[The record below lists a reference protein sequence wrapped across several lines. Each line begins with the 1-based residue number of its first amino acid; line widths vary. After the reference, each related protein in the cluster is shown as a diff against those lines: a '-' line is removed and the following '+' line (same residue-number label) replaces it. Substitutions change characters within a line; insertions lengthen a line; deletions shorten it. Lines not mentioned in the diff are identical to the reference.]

1 MTAIDYSSMVYAA
14 LLAIVLVFGAKYFS
28 AIAQAWAQ
36 RSSDRQYRILAEKV
50 TSVQTETQAAMAG
63 IQADL
68 SRIATSL
75 AAVEKILQQV
85 E

>member
-1 MTAIDYSSMVYAA
+1 MTAIDYPDMLYAI
-14 LLAIVLVFGAKYFS
+14 LLAIVRVFTVKYISAMLQAGAQKS
-28 AIAQAWAQ
+28 N
-36 RSSDRQYRILAEKV
+36 DRQYRILAEKV
-50 TSVQTETQAAMAG
+50 AAAQSETQVAMTA

-68 SRIATSL
+68 SRIASSL

>member
-1 MTAIDYSSMVYAA
+1 MTANDYADMLYAV
-14 LLAIVLVFGAKYFS
+14 LLAIVLVFAVKYIS
-28 AIAQAWAQ
+28 AAFQAWAQ
-36 RSSDRQYRILAEKV
+36 RSNDRQYRILAEKV
-50 TSVQTETQAAMAG
+50 AAVQSDTQAAMTG

-68 SRIATSL
+68 AKVASSL

>member
-1 MTAIDYSSMVYAA
+1 MTAIDYPDMLYAI
-14 LLAIVLVFGAKYFS
+14 LLAIVLVFTVKYISAMLQAGAQKS
-28 AIAQAWAQ
+28 N
-36 RSSDRQYRILAEKV
+36 DRQYRILAEKV
-50 TSVQTETQAAMAG
+50 AAAQSETQVAMTA

-68 SRIATSL
+68 SRIASSL

>member
-1 MTAIDYSSMVYAA
+1 MTAIDYPDMLYAA

-28 AIAQAWAQ
+28 AIFQAWAQ
-36 RSSDRQYRILAEKV
+36 KSSDRQYRILAEKV
-50 TSVQTETQAAMAG
+50 TAVHTETQAAMAG

-68 SRIATSL
+68 SRIATTL

>member
-1 MTAIDYSSMVYAA
+1 MTANDYADMLYAV
-14 LLAIVLVFGAKYFS
+14 LLAIVLVFAVKYIS
-28 AIAQAWAQ
+28 AAFQAWAQ
-36 RSSDRQYRILAEKV
+36 RSNDRQYRILAEKLAAAQ
-50 TSVQTETQAAMAG
+50 SETQAAMAK

-68 SRIATSL
+68 SKVASSL

>member
-1 MTAIDYSSMVYAA
+1 MTAIDYSDMVFAA

-28 AIAQAWAQ
+28 AIFQAWAQ
-36 RSSDRQYRILAEKV
+36 KSSDRQYRILAEKV
-50 TSVQTETQAAMAG
+50 TAVQTETQAAMAG

-68 SRIATSL
+68 SRIAATL

>member
-1 MTAIDYSSMVYAA
+1 MTAIDYSDMVYAA

-28 AIAQAWAQ
+28 AIFQAWAQ
-36 RSSDRQYRILAEKV
+36 KSSDRQYRILAEKV
-50 TSVQTETQAAMAG
+50 TAVQTQTQTAMAM
-63 IQADL
+63 QTDL
-68 SRIATSL
+68 SKIATTL